1 MTTQLVDRVVDARV
15 SMIRDELS
23 VFFPNADIVVA
34 TDVDGRAVIKLI
46 EEGAVI
52 GMEFI
57 ETPTSW
63 SDPKR
68 YRDYYIALVNKCRVG
83 VIVPKEH
90 AMSARM
96 RMLEFNQRWLFYYQV
111 YAYDDDANLKKV
123 GRPHDDGTRPG
134 DAGAI
139 PGYN

>member
-1 MTTQLVDRVVDARV
+1 
-15 SMIRDELS
+15 MIKDELS
-23 VFFPNADIVVA
+23 GFFPNAHIVVT
-34 TDVDGRAVIKLI
+34 TDIDGRAVIKLI
-46 EEGAVI
+46 EEGSVI

-57 ETPTSW
+57 ETMTSW

-96 RMLEFNQRWLFYYQV
+96 RMLEFNQRWLFYDQV
-111 YAYDDDANLKKV
+111 YSYDDEANLKKI
-123 GRPHDDGTRPG
+123 GRPHDDGTRPC
-134 DAGAI
+134 DAGAL
-139 PGYN
+139 PGYI